1 MKIKLNTKNPK
12 TLVFNEIYAPI
23 FGKEKVVKAHEGS
36 VLHLMSLLS
45 RNQDK
50 DIINNFKSNAKTH
63 LVMDETKFI
72 LFYAEQIH
80 FFCNKGRVISD
91 KNLPILYI

>member
-23 FGKEKVVKAHEGS
+23 FGKVKVVKAHEGL
-36 VLHLMSLLS
+36 VLHLMTLLS

-50 DIINNFKSNAKTH
+50 DIINNFKCNAKTH